1 MVNSCRISSI
11 NSSKL
16 FRDVLG
22 MEVSELESNYIRR
35 QVVRVAK
42 DESPLN
48 SLCFFVTFEG

>member
-1 MVNSCRISSI
+1 
-11 NSSKL
+11 
-16 FRDVLG
+16 